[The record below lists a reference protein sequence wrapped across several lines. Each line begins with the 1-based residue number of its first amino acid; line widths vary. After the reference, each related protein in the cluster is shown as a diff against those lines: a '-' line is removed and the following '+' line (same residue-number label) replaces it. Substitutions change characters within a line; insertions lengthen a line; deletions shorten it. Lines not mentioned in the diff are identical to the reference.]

1 MIPLITAALLLQA
14 SPAPAAQD
22 TAGRPCRVAVD
33 SMGHYRETTT
43 AAGEKITNGGGGVL
57 AHCVGTGTTIS
68 ADSFAHYSTVGR
80 LDLIGR
86 VQIRDTGMALDARL
100 ASYYLRDERLE
111 AHNNVVAVNRRNGS
125 VLRGPNLRYL
135 RAAKG
140 IRDTVEMYATQR
152 PTVEYR
158 QGAPRDTGRGRPE
171 PYIIVADRMRFRGDD
186 RMWAGGKATID
197 RSDFAAR
204 SDSMMLDQTKGLGV
218 LVRGKPSVEGKGRRG
233 GAAGEAA
240 KSYTLVGTRIELAL
254 EQRDVSAVKAM
265 GNGKATGSDWTLTGD
280 TIDLH
285 IANRMLQQ
293 TFAWGDS
300 LRPHAISTLYT
311 IQSDSM
317 AIDSPDEVLTESRA
331 FGKAFSTAR
340 RDSTATAAE
349 TDWISG
355 DTLTARFVQGQDPTS
370 GRPRT
375 RLRQIIS
382 RGSARAL
389 THHPE
394 NRDTTTAAAADSGGG
409 SAQTAINYSR
419 GQQIDITLLAD
430 RIDRVIVAGKAD
442 GVHLAPRP
450 AVVADSLRPAGPD
463 TTRSAPPAPPVRP
476 PSATP

>member
-1 MIPLITAALLLQA
+1 MIAVITTALLLQA

-22 TAGRPCRVAVD
+22 TAGRQCRVAVD
-33 SMGHYRETTT
+33 SMGHYRETTN

-68 ADSFAHYSTVGR
+68 ADSFAHYSSVGR

-86 VQIRDTGMALDARL
+86 VQIRDTAMALDARL
-100 ASYYLRDERLE
+100 ASYYLRDELLE

-125 VLRGPNLRYL
+125 VLRGPNLRYM

-158 QGAPRDTGRGRPE
+158 QAAPDAGRGQQE
-171 PYIIVADRMRFRGDD
+171 PYIIVADRMRFKGND

-204 SDSMMLDQTKGLGV
+204 SDSMMLDQTRGVGV
-218 LVRGKPSVEGKGRRG
+218 LVRGKPSVEGKGRP
-233 GAAGEAA
+233 AAGETG

-285 IANRMLQQ
+285 IANRMVQQ

-317 AIDSPDEVLTESRA
+317 AIDSPNEVLTETRA

-349 TDWISG
+349 TDWITG
-355 DTLTARFVQGQDPTS
+355 DTLTARFLQVQEPNAN
-370 GRPRT
+370 RPRS
-375 RLRQIIS
+375 RLRQIVS

-394 NRDTTTAAAADSGGG
+394 TRDTTGAAGDSA
-409 SAQTAINYSR
+409 SAQPAINYSR

-430 RIDRVIVAGKAD
+430 RIDRVVVAGKAD
-442 GVHLAPRP
+442 GVHLEPRP
-450 AVVADSLRPAGPD
+450 AAVADSVKRAGAD
-463 TTRSAPPAPPVRP
+463 TTRSRPPAPAPPPARP